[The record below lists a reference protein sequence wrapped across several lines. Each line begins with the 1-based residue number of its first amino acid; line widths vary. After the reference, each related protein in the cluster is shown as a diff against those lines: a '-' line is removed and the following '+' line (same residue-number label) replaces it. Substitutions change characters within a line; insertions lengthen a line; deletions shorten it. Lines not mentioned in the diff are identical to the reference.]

1 MNLCILI
8 FLFLNILKQVDMLS
22 DEIMEEIE
30 QLNLDVAFK
39 KEFVFTEEQI
49 EALYKEHSEQDY
61 YPHLVKEMER

>member
-1 MNLCILI
+1 MHFYVSNISIQKEI
-8 FLFLNILKQVDMLS
+8 FS

-30 QLNLDVAFK
+30 QLNLDVAFQ

-61 YPHLVKEMER
+61 YSHLVKEMERCVTVE

>member
-1 MNLCILI
+1 
-8 FLFLNILKQVDMLS
+8 MLS